1 MGGTELVLLIGGII
15 TINWGALLVL
25 MGGTLIII
33 NGGHRAVIIN
43 WG

>member
-1 MGGTELVLLIGGII
+1 MGGKELVLLTGGII
-15 TINWGALLVL
+15 PINWGALLVL